1 MSSMNWLLPFLGFVI
16 AVLVLLLV
24 QSRLDVHS
32 RAERRFELWRD
43 REFET
48 RAAELLDHWKL
59 EAESE
64 IRRDAVERSRA
75 VVTGKVSEHLAPW
88 LGDFPYNP
96 KDVRFLGTPVDLIVF
111 DGLDEGALE
120 EIVFVEV
127 KTGPSA
133 NLTKRERRLRDAVK
147 DGRVRWEELR
157 LE

>member
-1 MSSMNWLLPFLGFVI
+1 MDWLLPFLGCVI
-16 AVLVLLLV
+16 AVLVVLLL
-24 QSRLDVHS
+24 QSHLVLNDRV
-32 RAERRFELWRD
+32 ERRFELWRE
-43 REFET
+43 RELEA
-48 RAAELLDHWKL
+48 RASELLDHWKVD
-59 EAESE
+59 AESE

-111 DGLDEGALE
+111 DGLDEDALE

-133 NLTKRERRLRDAVK
+133 NLTKRERRLRDAVR

-157 LE
+157 LD

>member
-1 MSSMNWLLPFLGFVI
+1 MSSMDWLWPLLIFVI

-24 QSRLDVHS
+24 QSRLDVQN

-43 REFET
+43 RELEA
-48 RAAELLDHWKL
+48 RASELLDHWKL
-59 EAESE
+59 EAESG

-111 DGLDEGALE
+111 DGLDEDALE

-147 DGRVRWEELR
+147 EGRVRWEELR
-157 LE
+157 LD

>member
-1 MSSMNWLLPFLGFVI
+1 MSSTDWLLPFLVFVI
-16 AVLVLLLV
+16 AVLVLLLL
-24 QSRLDVHS
+24 QTRLDVRN
-32 RAERRFELWRD
+32 RAERR
-43 REFET
+43 
-48 RAAELLDHWKL
+48 ASELLDHWKL

-75 VVTGKVSEHLAPW
+75 VIAGKVSEHLAPW

-111 DGLDEGALE
+111 DGLDEDALE

-133 NLTKRERRLRDAVK
+133 NLTKRERRLRDAVQG
-147 DGRVRWEELR
+147 GRVRWEELR
-157 LE
+157 LD